1 MVNSINTNAGS
12 LLGVRNVQGANRSLN
27 DTQNRLNTGRDVSS
41 PRDNAALLSIAQGLI
56 GDIGGLSVVKSSL
69 NRAISTSDV
78 ALAGGEQ
85 VSGLLIDLKEKAVRA
100 ADPGLD
106 DESRQILNE
115 DFAALRDQINTVI
128 EGAEF
133 GGTNAIASGG
143 NDISAIVNND
153 GSESIAIEAQDLSLG
168 GANVTLGASQ
178 GISTQADAAAAV
190 SAIEQSITN
199 VSSSLAQIG
208 SGANQLEATRAF
220 TEKLQAVTQEG
231 VSNLID
237 ADLAEVSAQLAA
249 DQVRQTLSIQ
259 TLAISNSQP
268 GSVLSLFGDAA

>member
-12 LLGVRNVQGANRSLN
+12 LLGTRNLQDANKSLAN
-27 DTQNRLNTGRDVSS
+27 TQNRLNTGRDVSS

-69 NRAISTSDV
+69 NRAISSSDV

-85 VSGLLIDLKEKAVRA
+85 VSDLLLDLKELAVRA

-106 DESRQILNE
+106 DASRQILNE
-115 DFAALRDQINTVI
+115 DFAAQRDQINSVV
-128 EGAEF
+128 ESAEF

-143 NDISAIVNND
+143 DDISAIVNND
-153 GSESIAIEAQDLSLG
+153 GSESIAIQAQDLSLG

-178 GISTQADAAAAV
+178 GIGTQADAAAAV

-208 SGANQLEATRAF
+208 SGANQLEATREF

-231 VSNLID
+231 VSNLVD

-249 DQVRQTLSIQ
+249 DQVRQALSIQ

-268 GSVLSLFGDAA
+268 SSVLSLFGDST

>member
-143 NDISAIVNND
+143 DDISAIVNND